1 MPAAVQ
7 RTKFLEVSSWS
18 EVAGQR
24 AGVFGACSGVC
35 GSPQNCST
43 CAAAELRLIN
53 YTLLMVSPW
62 RLLFLVREHRPDHT
76 HFRPTQRAYIDTHT
90 HSHIHP
96 STVHGSAGLPVAVI
110 RHISAFTGD
119 LQRCVEG
126 LIHPPSWPGFLLQF
140 PCWSLKHLTSEILVC
155 FRSCLVVLVLCTLF
169 PPSVFSHQ
177 AFEAKTQWQMVPFCV
192 AHSFQV

>member
-1 MPAAVQ
+1 
-7 RTKFLEVSSWS
+7 
-18 EVAGQR
+18 
-24 AGVFGACSGVC
+24 
-35 GSPQNCST
+35 
-43 CAAAELRLIN
+43 
-53 YTLLMVSPW
+53 MV
-62 RLLFLVREHRPDHT
+62 RKHRPDHT

-169 PPSVFSHQ
+169 PPSVSFTSGFRSKDSVTNGTLLCSSFFPGLVTFSQ
-177 AFEAKTQWQMVPFCV
+177 QNAVSSLFTNET
-192 AHSFQV
+192 

>member
-62 RLLFLVREHRPDHT
+62 RLLFWWGSIDQITHT
-76 HFRPTQRAYIDTHT
+76 FVPHNAHTLTHT
-90 HSHIHP
+90 H
-96 STVHGSAGLPVAVI
+96 TVTYILRRCMAVQDSPWLWSDTFLLSLGTCRGVWRVWFILHLGLGSCSSSPAGL
-110 RHISAFTGD
+110 
-119 LQRCVEG
+119 
-126 LIHPPSWPGFLLQF
+126 
-140 PCWSLKHLTSEILVC
+140 WSI
-155 FRSCLVVLVLCTLF
+155 
-169 PPSVFSHQ
+169 SHQ
-177 AFEAKTQWQMVPFCV
+177 KYLCVFEAVL
-192 AHSFQV
+192 